1 MRALVA
7 RLFIAKIFPQVNTTQ
22 SAEKKNNMSF
32 IEKVYLKFNGRS
44 DKLELIHYLFFLQID
59 GENVSPLNI
68 LFSHLT
74 FQ

>member
-22 SAEKKNNMSF
+22 SAEKNKTHMSF

-59 GENVSPLNI
+59 GENVSL
-68 LFSHLT
+68 
-74 FQ
+74 